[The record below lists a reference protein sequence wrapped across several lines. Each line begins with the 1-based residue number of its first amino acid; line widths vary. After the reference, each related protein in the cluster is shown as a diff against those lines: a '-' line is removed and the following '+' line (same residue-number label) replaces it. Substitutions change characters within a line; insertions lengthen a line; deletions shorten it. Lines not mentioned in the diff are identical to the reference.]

1 MDETDGQSPYNVN
14 PEQALSAIAAHNG
27 PVVVDFD
34 ETLYLRNSTSD
45 FLSSA
50 RPALLAF
57 LLVKIIDVVRPWRF
71 GSGGE
76 ELRDMWR
83 VRILLA
89 LMPWTKGRW
98 QRQAMRSAKF
108 ALNERLVESLRPGE
122 RPVYVSTLGFEP
134 IVQPLLDGFGLGGLE
149 LVAMDPW
156 DSEQR
161 GRGKMALTSEKIGG
175 QVLASSSVVTD
186 SDIDHELLAA
196 SSLPLL
202 VEWPEAGPGET
213 FHRVYYPG
221 RYLTKVKRPG
231 SRYVTRKIIKED
243 IALWILATVWV
254 AENPVTDTIGL
265 LLLALSFW
273 AVYETGYVDNDLIAE
288 RHEEDPA
295 LTEEFRRRKVSF
307 PSWIPLAWA
316 GACGVLGLLI
326 LRLPSLPSLLDF
338 LLWAVVLWVSLGVFR
353 LYNRLDKGTRVVVFP
368 LLQLLRTAA
377 FIVVVPTVPIAILA
391 ITIHVIMRW
400 VSYYVYRTVPGGWPG
415 SGDLLVVRF
424 VVFVSL
430 GVLLIS
436 QQDWSELWSATTLSL
451 LAWHLFLARRELPAA
466 ISGAHRIDRQPSQGP
481 G

>member
-1 MDETDGQSPYNVN
+1 MDENDGQSPYNAT
-14 PEQALSAIAAHNG
+14 PEHALSAIAAHDG

-57 LLVKIIDVVRPWRF
+57 LLVKVVDVLRPWRF
-71 GSGGE
+71 GSGGD

-83 VRILLA
+83 VRILLT

-98 QRQAMRSAKF
+98 QRQADRSAKF
-108 ALNERLVESLRPGE
+108 ALNERLAATLRTGQ

-134 IVQPLLDGFGLGGLE
+134 IVRPLLDGFGLGSVE

-156 DSEQR
+156 DSDQR
-161 GRGKMALTSEKIGG
+161 GRGKLALTSEAIGG
-175 QVLASSSVVTD
+175 QVLASSTVVTD
-186 SDIDHELLAA
+186 SDIDNELLEA
-196 SSLPLL
+196 SALPLL
-202 VEWPEAGPGET
+202 VEWPEVGPGET

-231 SRYVTRKIIKED
+231 SRYVRKILKED

-254 AENPVTDTIGL
+254 AENPLTDTIGL

-273 AVYETGYVDNDLIAE
+273 AVYETGYVDNDLVADKY
-288 RHEEDPA
+288 EEDPA
-295 LTEEFRRRKVSF
+295 LTTEFRKRKVSF
-307 PSWIPLAWA
+307 PTWVPLAWA
-316 GACGVLGLLI
+316 GVCGVLGLLV
-326 LRLPSLPSLLDF
+326 LRVPELPSIMDF
-338 LLWAVVLWVSLGVFR
+338 LLWALVLWVSVGVFR
-353 LYNRLDKGTRVVVFP
+353 IYNRLDKGTRVLLFP
-368 LLQLLRTAA
+368 VLQLLRTAA
-377 FIVVVPTVPIAILA
+377 FVVVAPTVPIAILA

-400 VSYYVYRTVPGGWPG
+400 VSYYVYRKVPGGWPG
-415 SGDLLVVRF
+415 SGDMLVVRV
-424 VVFVSL
+424 VVFISL
-430 GVLLIS
+430 GLLLIS

-466 ISGAHRIDRQPSQGP
+466 ISSAHRIDRPPPAAQT
-481 G
+481 